1 MSLDEHEHG
10 PITEYHGTID
20 LPKVIS
26 EGIRGGNPK
35 TRSKHYVPEGLREE
49 DLVSYTHP
57 DREMALAF
65 AQDRAKRLKLDPDKV
80 GVVGVRGSN
89 LPEAVEHEEPQGGIF
104 GGTNSFVR
112 PGGISPEYLIQ
123 ASEDKMKPKKKGI
136 VMIISVGPKMPR
148 KPTDES
154 TPDKE
159 VKKAIPEEWDE
170 QADIQSYRVL
180 PTAHLE
186 NAAAAMPI
194 PTLEDAKKDP
204 SQRKTGMSRQYEEQ
218 IQALHDE
225 DPMGGVVPLPGFK
238 EMDYGGPRLAG
249 SWVMPSDLH
258 SFRNPDFTFDPRVT
272 DHSLIGIAD
281 TPNFYRTGR
290 ETGGLKNATEGF
302 HYGGFDPEDLYRIPM
317 PPDMDAHGIA
327 RVADD
332 IQHDRPSRG
341 YERDAKARKLL
352 ERLEVPKGKVGLDKW
367 RENKRRPVTTE
378 ELMDMVRAG
387 SIKLSGEPMDIA
399 FQLLKED
406 IDYQDEDYI
415 HPHEQIWNDE
425 ADEQLVDTT
434 NSLWD
439 YIESMHPQ
447 DKLMM
452 LNQMDNPMLA
462 MGINTDPRNRAD
474 MTDEET
480 EKYIND
486 AIWEM
491 MFDAWQDS
499 QLEMPGGIDYDLGGN
514 RKSGEPG
521 DPVRAHAV
529 HPSQWKKLASEPM
542 EIAYQLLKGRKHGW
556 RGVGSRHRNF
566 FPMTRGEKVLV
577 KPSKRQQ
584 MLNRRTSNSIG
595 LERTLTHAQRDEQEA
610 MERMLN
616 SYGNHTNVPKE
627 ELVHWGNWL
636 PTSQTV
642 KVKNSRN
649 QRRHVPTKATKQGRN
664 VRVSTSE
671 PEPRRLT
678 RRQLDA
684 TSLPS
689 GTSLLAALEHER
701 FMNVLGDMANYN
713 QVVGTQPNPEKP
725 LQEVLPHL
733 PNIKPQPNN
742 IPISREP
749 QESVEQ
755 EPAFHEKLSD
765 AMVDASKGLF
775 DEDGRL
781 INTGEPMGIAMRLL
795 KGASINQTD
804 DIYHYPH
811 ELDYDNLDSYLEEY
825 PSATLGDMVTPYLQ
839 GQFTPNTST
848 SPPSHQEERPV
859 AGLTRNQQEKTVN
872 APFPMDISQ
881 TQGIQQTLDEGISSY
896 HGNSRN
902 KEDYG
907 HINNAVRV
915 LSRGLR
921 GNPAIGFKPK
931 RIQSG
936 WNAGRNVGGGL
947 NRNKKNEKL
956 MNLINTP
963 VTRNVAE
970 MVANP
975 PMMSS
980 KTIAASE
987 PMGIAFQL
995 LKGRNLSPAA
1005 RKHKL
1010 EYDTKYQSSPKRIK
1024 YRVDLNRERRRR
1036 GIYGS
1041 GNHKDVSHTQGGK
1054 LTLEN
1059 EHDNRARHFKGKG
1072 TLRRVKVKK

>member
-170 QADIQSYRVL
+170 QADIQSYRWL
-180 PTAHLE
+180 PTEHLE

-218 IQALHDE
+218 IQAMHDE

-272 DHSLIGIAD
+272 DHSLVGIAD

-302 HYGGFDPEDLYRIPM
+302 QYGGFDPEDLYRIPM

-352 ERLEVPKGKVGLDKW
+352 ERLEVPEGNVGLDKW
-367 RENKRRPVTTE
+367 RENKRRPSTTE

-387 SIKLSGEPMDIA
+387 SIKLSGKPMD
-399 FQLLKED
+399 
-406 IDYQDEDYI
+406 
-415 HPHEQIWNDE
+415 
-425 ADEQLVDTT
+425 
-434 NSLWD
+434 
-439 YIESMHPQ
+439 
-447 DKLMM
+447 
-452 LNQMDNPMLA
+452 
-462 MGINTDPRNRAD
+462 
-474 MTDEET
+474 
-480 EKYIND
+480 
-486 AIWEM
+486 
-491 MFDAWQDS
+491 
-499 QLEMPGGIDYDLGGN
+499 
-514 RKSGEPG
+514 
-521 DPVRAHAV
+521 
-529 HPSQWKKLASEPM
+529 
-542 EIAYQLLKGRKHGW
+542 IAYQLLKGRKHGW
-556 RGVGSRHRNF
+556 RGVSSQHRNLS
-566 FPMTRGEKVLV
+566 PITRGEKVLV

-627 ELVHWGNWL
+627 ELVRWGNWL

-642 KVKNSRN
+642 KVKNSQN
-649 QRRHVPTKATKQGRN
+649 QRRHVPTKATKEGRN
-664 VRVSTSE
+664 VRVSTGE
-671 PEPRRLT
+671 PESRGLT

-684 TSLPS
+684 TSLPP
-689 GTSLLAALEHER
+689 GTSLLSALEHER
-701 FMNVLGDMANYN
+701 FMNVLGDIANYN
-713 QVVGTQPNPEKP
+713 QAMELPEKDP
-725 LQEVLPHL
+725 
-733 PNIKPQPNN
+733 
-742 IPISREP
+742 EP
-749 QESVEQ
+749 EPVEQ
-755 EPAFHEKLSD
+755 EPVFHEKLSD

-781 INTGEPMGIAMRLL
+781 INTG
-795 KGASINQTD
+795 
-804 DIYHYPH
+804 
-811 ELDYDNLDSYLEEY
+811 
-825 PSATLGDMVTPYLQ
+825 
-839 GQFTPNTST
+839 
-848 SPPSHQEERPV
+848 
-859 AGLTRNQQEKTVN
+859 
-872 APFPMDISQ
+872 
-881 TQGIQQTLDEGISSY
+881 
-896 HGNSRN
+896 
-902 KEDYG
+902 
-907 HINNAVRV
+907 
-915 LSRGLR
+915 
-921 GNPAIGFKPK
+921 
-931 RIQSG
+931 
-936 WNAGRNVGGGL
+936 
-947 NRNKKNEKL
+947 
-956 MNLINTP
+956 
-963 VTRNVAE
+963 
-970 MVANP
+970 
-975 PMMSS
+975 
-980 KTIAASE
+980 E

>member
-170 QADIQSYRVL
+170 QADIQSYRFL

-218 IQALHDE
+218 IQAMHDE
-225 DPMGGVVPLPGFK
+225 DPLGGVVPLPGFK

-258 SFRNPDFTFDPRVT
+258 SFRYPDFTFDPRVT
-272 DHSLIGIAD
+272 DHSLVGIAD

-290 ETGGLKNATEGF
+290 ETGGLKNTNEGF
-302 HYGGFDPEDLYRIPM
+302 QYGGFDPEDLYRIPM
-317 PPDMDAHGIA
+317 PPDLGAHGIG

-332 IQHDRPSRG
+332 MQMEAVYGRDRPLRG

-367 RENKRRPVTTE
+367 RENKRRPTTTE
-378 ELMDMVRAG
+378 EIMDMVRAG
-387 SIKLSGEPMDIA
+387 SIKLSG
-399 FQLLKED
+399 
-406 IDYQDEDYI
+406 
-415 HPHEQIWNDE
+415 
-425 ADEQLVDTT
+425 
-434 NSLWD
+434 
-439 YIESMHPQ
+439 
-447 DKLMM
+447 
-452 LNQMDNPMLA
+452 
-462 MGINTDPRNRAD
+462 
-474 MTDEET
+474 
-480 EKYIND
+480 
-486 AIWEM
+486 
-491 MFDAWQDS
+491 
-499 QLEMPGGIDYDLGGN
+499 
-514 RKSGEPG
+514 
-521 DPVRAHAV
+521 
-529 HPSQWKKLASEPM
+529 EPM

-556 RGVGSRHRNF
+556 RGVSSQHRNLS
-566 FPMTRGEKVLV
+566 PITRGEEVLV

-627 ELVHWGNWL
+627 ELVRWGNWL

-642 KVKNSRN
+642 KVKNSQN
-649 QRRHVPTKATKQGRN
+649 QRRHVPTKATKEGRN
-664 VRVSTSE
+664 VRVSTGE
-671 PEPRRLT
+671 PESRRLT

-684 TSLPS
+684 TSLLP

-701 FMNVLGDMANYN
+701 FMNVLGDIANYN
-713 QVVGTQPNPEKP
+713 QAMKLPEEDP
-725 LQEVLPHL
+725 
-733 PNIKPQPNN
+733 
-742 IPISREP
+742 EP
-749 QESVEQ
+749 EPVEQ
-755 EPAFHEKLSD
+755 EPVFREKLSD
-765 AMVDASKGLF
+765 TMVDASKGLF

-872 APFPMDISQ
+872 TPFPMDISQ

-931 RIQSG
+931 RIQSD
-936 WNAGRNVGGGL
+936 WNAGRNVSGGL

-963 VTRNVAE
+963 VSRNVAE

-987 PMGIAFQL
+987 PMDIAFQL
-995 LKGRNLSPAA
+995 LKAKAKFAWWEPPGPGDKFPIPISETYDKMRQKIWA
-1005 RKHKL
+1005 RSV
-1010 EYDTKYQSSPKRIK
+1010 QNQ
-1024 YRVDLNRERRRR
+1024 LNPELPPQR
-1036 GIYGS
+1036 G
-1041 GNHKDVSHTQGGK
+1041 
-1054 LTLEN
+1054 EA
-1059 EHDNRARHFKGKG
+1059 E
-1072 TLRRVKVKK
+1072 

>member
-180 PTAHLE
+180 PTEHLE

-194 PTLEDAKKDP
+194 PTLEDAKKDH

-218 IQALHDE
+218 IQAMHDE

-272 DHSLIGIAD
+272 NHSLVGYAQS
-281 TPNFYRTGR
+281 PNFNRTGR
-290 ETGGLKNATEGF
+290 ETGGLKVANEGF
-302 HYGGFDPEDLYRIPM
+302 NYGQSDPEDLYRIPM

-352 ERLEVPKGKVGLDKW
+352 ERLEVPEGNVGLDKW
-367 RENKRRPVTTE
+367 RENKRRPSTTE

-387 SIKLSGEPMDIA
+387 SIKLSGKPMD
-399 FQLLKED
+399 
-406 IDYQDEDYI
+406 
-415 HPHEQIWNDE
+415 
-425 ADEQLVDTT
+425 
-434 NSLWD
+434 
-439 YIESMHPQ
+439 
-447 DKLMM
+447 
-452 LNQMDNPMLA
+452 
-462 MGINTDPRNRAD
+462 
-474 MTDEET
+474 
-480 EKYIND
+480 
-486 AIWEM
+486 
-491 MFDAWQDS
+491 
-499 QLEMPGGIDYDLGGN
+499 
-514 RKSGEPG
+514 
-521 DPVRAHAV
+521 
-529 HPSQWKKLASEPM
+529 
-542 EIAYQLLKGRKHGW
+542 IAYQLLKGRKHGW
-556 RGVGSRHRNF
+556 RGVSSQHRNLS
-566 FPMTRGEKVLV
+566 PITRGEKVLV

-627 ELVHWGNWL
+627 ELVRWGNWL

-642 KVKNSRN
+642 KVKNSQN
-649 QRRHVPTKATKQGRN
+649 QRRHVPTKATKEGRN
-664 VRVSTSE
+664 VRVSTGE
-671 PEPRRLT
+671 PESRGLT

-684 TSLPS
+684 TSLPP
-689 GTSLLAALEHER
+689 GTSLLSALEHER
-701 FMNVLGDMANYN
+701 FMNVLGDIANYN
-713 QVVGTQPNPEKP
+713 QAMELPEKDP
-725 LQEVLPHL
+725 
-733 PNIKPQPNN
+733 
-742 IPISREP
+742 EP
-749 QESVEQ
+749 EPVEQ
-755 EPAFHEKLSD
+755 EPVFHEKLSD

-781 INTGEPMGIAMRLL
+781 INTG
-795 KGASINQTD
+795 
-804 DIYHYPH
+804 
-811 ELDYDNLDSYLEEY
+811 
-825 PSATLGDMVTPYLQ
+825 
-839 GQFTPNTST
+839 
-848 SPPSHQEERPV
+848 
-859 AGLTRNQQEKTVN
+859 
-872 APFPMDISQ
+872 
-881 TQGIQQTLDEGISSY
+881 
-896 HGNSRN
+896 
-902 KEDYG
+902 
-907 HINNAVRV
+907 
-915 LSRGLR
+915 
-921 GNPAIGFKPK
+921 
-931 RIQSG
+931 
-936 WNAGRNVGGGL
+936 
-947 NRNKKNEKL
+947 
-956 MNLINTP
+956 
-963 VTRNVAE
+963 
-970 MVANP
+970 
-975 PMMSS
+975 
-980 KTIAASE
+980 E